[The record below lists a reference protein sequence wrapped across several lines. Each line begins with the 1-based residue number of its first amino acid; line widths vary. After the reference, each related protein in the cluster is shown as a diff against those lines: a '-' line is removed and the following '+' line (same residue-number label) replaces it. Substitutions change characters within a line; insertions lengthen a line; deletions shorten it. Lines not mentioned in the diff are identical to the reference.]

1 MNTCENS
8 LLDVIHNI
16 ISSDYMVACLV
27 DFTYGR
33 IVSSDDISMYR
44 TVNRLSDD
52 SYCSLQWKFG

>member
-27 DFTYGR
+27 DFTYGG
-33 IVSSDDISMYR
+33 IVSSDDISSMY
-44 TVNRLSDD
+44 L
-52 SYCSLQWKFG
+52 L